1 MNCGAFRLKTSDVN
15 CPVQVRLYIAA
26 LVFLFFANGSSVFC
40 QHKIDSAQHRS
51 KTRDSVYITRF
62 DTLLHLQS
70 WISAHQLEYKLVY
83 SKDFKLLLS
92 PQQINNLSFGF
103 SYRYLDLGLSFSPD
117 FLNTGQDKAE
127 KGKSE
132 QFSFG
137 TGFSVHRFKLNVDL
151 SSVKG
156 FYLKNSKDFLKAA
169 VLPDTPYLVFPDLR
183 VGYFSVMVRYNP
195 NKNFS
200 TAALAGGTQIQRRS
214 TWTVLPAFQ
223 FATYNFHND
232 ATSQGVQNESTRSTD
247 LNLLLPVVGTHV
259 YSRKFSASLGAGPS
273 FGVDFFK
280 SVSLNDSNKVVVSKG
295 TKATTGYSLQIS
307 LNYHTERF
315 FAGFEFKF
323 RNYGHKIEDISRLI
337 KQYSYFQLFIG
348 WRLRAPGFA
357 KKSLDWVNKKS
368 PIAFD

>member
-1 MNCGAFRLKTSDVN
+1 M
-15 CPVQVRLYIAA
+15 QVRFYVIAIM
-26 LVFLFFANGSSVFC
+26 FSFFVNTKPACC
-40 QHKIDSAQHRS
+40 QQGDDNIHHTHKEIKDSGYV
-51 KTRDSVYITRF
+51 TRL

-70 WISAHQLEYKLVY
+70 WISAHLLEYKLVY
-83 SKDFKLLLS
+83 NKDFRLLLS

-137 TGFSVHRFKLNVDL
+137 TGFSIHRFKLNIDL

-156 FYLKNSKDFLKAA
+156 FYLKNSQEFQRAA

-195 NKNFS
+195 NKKFS
-200 TAALAGGTQIQRRS
+200 TAALTGGTQIQRRS
-214 TWTVLPAFQ
+214 AWTVLPTFQ

-232 ATSQGVQNESTRSTD
+232 ANTQGVQNESTYSTD
-247 LNLLLPVVGTHV
+247 LNVLLPVVGTFV
-259 YSRKFSASLGAGPS
+259 YSPKFSVSLGVGPS

-280 SVSLNDSNKVVVSKG
+280 SVSLDDSNRVVLSKG
-295 TKATTGYSLQIS
+295 TKPTTGYSLQTS
-307 LNYHTERF
+307 LNYHTEKF
-315 FAGFEFKF
+315 FAGFEFRF
-323 RNYGHKIEDISRLI
+323 RTYGHKIEDISRLI
-337 KQYSYFQLFIG
+337 KQYSYFQLFVG
-348 WRLRAPGFA
+348 WRLKAPGFA
-357 KKSLDWVNKKS
+357 KKSLDWGNKIS
-368 PIAFD
+368 PIKFE